1 MWRLLYD
8 SLPAF
13 LVKESDSLVSE
24 FLDTD
29 SLNTI
34 EKLYIITVNDK
45 IVGVLYGKHVLN
57 IKMKSFYSEL
67 IQRAIPIY
75 NEDEVLHLT
84 INKILSRII
93 KQQNSIISPKEF
105 QIIQRFSITTNEIQ
119 FTKNI
124 YCIDCSDFTK
134 LRLHHVCSTRKF
146 KMIKN
151 EYSKKWKSIVAIKN
165 FQVTK
170 LYYKKHLLIGFT
182 LYRKNDGEQFF
193 WSGQFQEVLE
203 SLIMK

>member
-29 SLNTI
+29 SLHTI
-34 EKLYIITVNDK
+34 EKLYAIKVNDK
-45 IVGVLYGKHVLN
+45 IVGVLYGNHVLN

-67 IQRAIPIY
+67 IQRTIPIY
-75 NEDEVLHLT
+75 NENEVLRLT
-84 INKILSRII
+84 INKILTRII

-105 QIIQRFSITTNEIQ
+105 QIIQSFSITTNEIQ
-119 FTKNI
+119 FTKNT

-134 LRLHHVCSTRKF
+134 LRLHHLCSSRKF
-146 KMIKN
+146 KMIKD
-151 EYSKKWKSIVAIKN
+151 EYSKKWKSIIAMKN

-182 LYRKNDGEQFF
+182 LYRKDDGEKFF

-203 SLIMK
+203 SLI